1 MAVFSIE
8 IADEDVNRVLGAV
21 AHNYKRPDQVPN
33 PNFDPDQEVGEDNP
47 ENIDNPETVRRS
59 QFVNRIVRE
68 FLADHVNAYD
78 ALNRQEQQLL
88 KLQEMLPLQVFLIR
102 PCNMLGHD
110 AINEMPHSSSSEMIN
125 RSNGEIIT
133 LVLSTQNTVDVTLS
147 IQK

>member
-33 PNFDPDQEVGEDNP
+33 PNFDPNQEVGENNP
-47 ENIDNPETVRRS
+47 ENIDNPETVP

-78 ALNRQEQQLL
+78 AKQARAAALEAARNAT
-88 KLQEMLPLQVFLIR
+88 P
-102 PCNMLGHD
+102 P
-110 AINEMPHSSSSEMIN
+110 
-125 RSNGEIIT
+125 
-133 LVLSTQNTVDVTLS
+133 S
-147 IQK
+147 ISDPAL